1 MQKNEHHPYTLGLDI
16 GIASVGAALMTDNRF
31 LGLFVRT
38 FDKAETADKG
48 ESLNKIR
55 RDARLTRRRI
65 RRRAQRLLRL
75 CRLMKREGLI
85 ESATPDA
92 FQNPERS
99 PWELRA
105 AGLDEKLSPKEW
117 ASVLY
122 HLVKHRGFLSNRKA
136 DAADEQMGK
145 MLAGIRDNQPC
156 IRQYRTVGEAYFK
169 DELFREAK
177 RNKGGEYKRTIA
189 RKDLETELQTLF
201 AAQRSLG
208 NPHTGQA
215 FEKTV
220 CHLLMHRR
228 PVLSGN
234 ALLEMVGSCT
244 FEPQEKRA
252 PKAGYL
258 AQRFVWLTKLNNLR
272 ITERGKTR
280 SLTEAERSILL
291 ERPFTQAKLTY
302 QQVKKA
308 LELAPNA
315 TFNGISYASRAGKEK
330 DPETAV
336 FFEAKAFHV
345 LRKAYA
351 DAQLKTAWDRDRLNP
366 ARLENLAYAA
376 TCFKDDDEAR
386 KHLQEKGVEA
396 DVIEA
401 VLPVSFDQFIALSQ
415 KALQKIVPF
424 MEQGM
429 RYDEA
434 VQAAGYAHHSQ
445 PVEQAKTRYLPKP
458 DKNLIRNPVVYRAL
472 NQSRKLINAIVRQY
486 GPPRAV
492 HIELARDLSRPFDER
507 QKIERQQKDFQKEKE
522 HIRQQYEETHRRTL
536 NNRDL
541 LKARLYHEQDGQCAY
556 TQKPIDINR
565 LFEVGYAEIDH
576 ALPYSRSFDDSLNNK
591 VLVLTAENRNKGNR
605 TPYEYLD
612 GKNGSEKW
620 RYFQAW
626 VLGNKKIRK
635 AKQNRLLKEDFS
647 DAAQNFRDRNLNDT
661 RYISRLLK
669 DMLEN
674 YLQWDS
680 NSDKQNR
687 CVTVNGQL
695 TALLR
700 ARWGLPKVRE
710 EGDLHHAQDAA
721 VVAACSRAFVKRM
734 ADYARRKE
742 LEQVKNS
749 FADPETGEI
758 LNPTEWQRLHENFP
772 MPWQHFRTELKAR
785 LSPNPAACT
794 PPTSY
799 TETEWQAVKPVRVS
813 RAPTRRGLGA
823 AHQET
828 IRSIGRDGK
837 WLKQGQSAI
846 KTPLA
851 TLKKSD
857 LENILGGERDTMLL
871 NAITARMAAFGY
883 DAAKAFARPLYK
895 TPDGEPDAA
904 GKAPLIRSV
913 KVLATQKSG
922 LPVRGGIANNGNML
936 RVDIFTKGKRFFA
949 VPVYVSDVTRK
960 TLPNRAV
967 TRDKPENEWDV
978 MDESYTFLFTLYP
991 NDWLEVRQKNEVKEG
1006 YFAGLDRSTGNINLW
1021 THDRDQRIGKAGLIR
1036 GIGIKTALSLTKY
1049 HVDLLGNLHRVRQET
1064 RPPLPAPGKKR

>member
-1 MQKNEHHPYTLGLDI
+1 MQKNEHQPYTLGLDI
-16 GIASVGAALMTDNRF
+16 GIASVGAALITDTRF

-38 FDKAETADKG
+38 FDKAETADRG

-55 RDARLTRRRI
+55 REARLTRRRI
-65 RRRAQRLLRL
+65 RRRAHRLLRL

-85 ESATPDA
+85 ENAAPDA

-105 AGLDEKLSPKEW
+105 VGLDEKLSPKEW

-145 MLAGIRDNQPC
+145 MLSGIRDNQPC

-169 DELFREAK
+169 DDQFKEAK

-189 RKDLETELQTLF
+189 RKDLEAELQTLF

-215 FEKTV
+215 FEETV
-220 CHLLMHRR
+220 RHLLMHRR
-228 PVLSGN
+228 PVLSGD
-234 ALLEMVGSCT
+234 ALLKMVGPCT

-291 ERPFTQAKLTY
+291 EKPFNQAKLTY
-302 QQVKKA
+302 QQVKKT
-308 LELAPNA
+308 LELDPNA
-315 TFNGISYASRAGKEK
+315 TFNGVSYASRAGKEK

-336 FFEAKAFHV
+336 FFEAKAFHE

-351 DAQLKTAWDRDRLNP
+351 SAGLETAWQRDRLNP

-376 TCFKDDDEAR
+376 TCFKDDAEASQY
-386 KHLQEKGVEA
+386 LQEKGVET

-401 VLPVSFDQFIALSQ
+401 VLPVNFEQFIALSQ
-415 KALQKIVPF
+415 KALQKIIPF
-424 MEQGM
+424 MEQGK

-434 VQAAGYAHHSQ
+434 IQAAGYAHHSQ

-472 NQSRKLINAIVRQY
+472 NQSRKLINAIMRQY
-486 GPPRAV
+486 GPPRAI
-492 HIELARDLSRPFDER
+492 HIELARDLSRSLDER
-507 QKIERQQKDFQKEKE
+507 RKIERQQQDFQEEKEK
-522 HIRQQYEETHRRTL
+522 IREQFKEIYDRTL

-556 TQKPIDINR
+556 TQKPIDTHR
-565 LFEVGYAEIDH
+565 LFEPGYAEIDH

-612 GKNGSEKW
+612 GKNASERW
-620 RYFQAW
+620 RHFQAW

-647 DAAQNFRDRNLNDT
+647 DAAEDFQKRNLNDT

-687 CVTVNGQL
+687 CVTINGQL

-734 ADYARRKE
+734 ADYAKRKE
-742 LEQVKNS
+742 LEQVKNG
-749 FADPETGEI
+749 FTDPETGEI
-758 LNPTEWQRLHENFP
+758 LNLAEWQRLHENFP
-772 MPWQHFRTELKAR
+772 MPWPHFRAELKAR
-785 LSPNPAACT
+785 LSSNPADHKR
-794 PPTSY
+794 PEGY
-799 TETEWQAVKPVRVS
+799 TEAEWQAIKPVRVS

-823 AHQET
+823 AHENT
-828 IRSIGRDGK
+828 IRSIGPDGK
-837 WLKQGQSAI
+837 WLKQGHSVI
-846 KTPLA
+846 KTPL
-851 TLKKSD
+851 TKLKESD
-857 LENILGGERDTMLL
+857 LKNIVGVERDTMLL
-871 NAITARMAAFGY
+871 NAITARMEAFGY
-883 DAAKAFARPLYK
+883 NATKAFARPLYK

-904 GKAPLIRSV
+904 GKAPLIRSI
-913 KVLATQKSG
+913 KVLSTKKQKSG
-922 LPVRGGIANNGNML
+922 LLVRGGIADNGNML
-936 RVDIFTKGKRFFA
+936 RVDIFAKDKHFFA
-949 VPVYVSDVTRK
+949 VPVYVSDIARK
-960 TLPNRAV
+960 VLPNRAV
-967 TRDKPENEWDV
+967 TRDKPASEWDV
-978 MDESYTFLFTLYP
+978 MDESFTFLFTLYP
-991 NDWLEVRQKNEVKEG
+991 NDWLEVRLKNETREG
-1006 YFAGLDRSTGNINLW
+1006 YYAGLDIDDGRVKIW
-1021 THDRDQRIGKAGLIR
+1021 THDRDQNIGLIR
-1036 GIGIKTALSLTKY
+1036 RGIKTALSITKY